1 MVKHPQ
7 ITIPDYSISQINK
20 LKSKNLKLK
29 KVIISC
35 RCFCTMEF
43 FPNMRIFSIQRIDI
57 FIFSFLHSL
66 TMLSYLNNN
75 IFSRSEQTTTAF
87 TVSDLLRE
95 NPQVGKIN
103 PRPSTQV
110 RVKSRSFKNGFSFC
124 SLISSD
130 AKNHLT
136 F

>member
-1 MVKHPQ
+1 
-7 ITIPDYSISQINK
+7 
-20 LKSKNLKLK
+20 
-29 KVIISC
+29 
-35 RCFCTMEF
+35 MEF

-103 PRPSTQV
+103 PPAHPPRLGLNLGLLKMGLASV
-110 RVKSRSFKNGFSFC
+110 V
-124 SLISSD
+124 
-130 AKNHLT
+130 
-136 F
+136 